1 MSDMRPEPDG
11 RLACRPQG
19 GGNAR
24 RATSVRKRLVG
35 SAGLLLVVAVQ
46 AAASPAAAI
55 TSPSPVPPE
64 SAPAPLATLE
74 PPPGSPFDE
83 VVGGAGLATTGAPAT
98 PAEGAPVPAV
108 DATAWLVADLDSGD
122 VLAALNAH
130 QPLPPAS
137 TIKLLT
143 ALALLPSLDEADV
156 YTATDDDA
164 LTPGSRVGLVPG
176 QRYSVADLEHG
187 LLLASG
193 NDAAHALAA
202 SAGMQDRAT
211 SVMNEEAERLGA
223 FDTNATTPH
232 GLDEPGQV
240 SSAYDLAL
248 IGRAVLDD
256 ERLARLVRTPTYDF
270 PGLDGATFQIQNQ
283 NRLLGSYEG
292 TIGLKTGYTT
302 QAGHTLVA
310 AAERDGARLIV
321 VVLGAEGRAEVGA
334 RSLLDWGFA
343 AQGVPPVGRLVTP
356 DEVAAAHAGDDPDA
370 VPDQGPAQS
379 VADAV
384 DTAARLPVWVWPTVA
399 LVAAAVVVGLLWRRR
414 RRASG
419 RYSAPS

>member
-1 MSDMRPEPDG
+1 M
-11 RLACRPQG
+11 
-19 GGNAR
+19 
-24 RATSVRKRLVG
+24 
-35 SAGLLLVVAVQ
+35 
-46 AAASPAAAI
+46 
-55 TSPSPVPPE
+55 PV
-64 SAPAPLATLE
+64 
-74 PPPGSPFDE
+74 
-83 VVGGAGLATTGAPAT
+83 
-98 PAEGAPVPAV
+98 V

-143 ALALLPSLDEADV
+143 ALALLPSLEEADV

-202 SAGMQDRAT
+202 SAGLQDRAT

-270 PGLDGATFQIQNQ
+270 PGLNGATFQIQNQ
-283 NRLLGSYEG
+283 NRLLGTYDG

-310 AAERDGARLIV
+310 AAERNGVRLV
-321 VVLGAEGRAEVGA
+321 VVILGAKGRAEVGA
-334 RSLLDWGFA
+334 QGLLDWGFA
-343 AQGVPPVGRLVTP
+343 AQGAPPVGKLVTA
-356 DEVAAAHAGDDPDA
+356 DEVAAATVGGDRAA
-370 VPDQGPAQS
+370 VPDRGPARS

-384 DTAARLPVWVWPTVA
+384 DTAGRLPVWVWPAVA
-399 LVAAAVVVGLLWRRR
+399 LVAAAVMVGLLWRRR
-414 RRASG
+414 RRALG
-419 RYSAPS
+419 RYAPPSQRRTGAS

>member
-1 MSDMRPEPDG
+1 M
-11 RLACRPQG
+11 
-19 GGNAR
+19 
-24 RATSVRKRLVG
+24 RKRLVG
-35 SAGLLLVVAVQ
+35 SAVLLLLVLAVH
-46 AAASPAAAI
+46 ATASPAAA
-55 TSPSPVPPE
+55 TTPRSPIPPE
-64 SAPAPLATLE
+64 TAPAPLATLE
-74 PPPGSPFDE
+74 PPPRSPFEE

-98 PAEGAPVPAV
+98 SAEAAPMPVV

-143 ALALLPSLDEADV
+143 ALALLPSLVEADV

-202 SAGMQDRAT
+202 SAGLQDRAT

-270 PGLDGATFQIQNQ
+270 PGLNGATFQIQNQ
-283 NRLLGSYEG
+283 NRLLGTYDG

-310 AAERDGARLIV
+310 AAERNGVRLV
-321 VVLGAEGRAEVGA
+321 VVILGAKGRAEAGA
-334 RSLLDWGFA
+334 QGLLDWGFA
-343 AQGVPPVGRLVTP
+343 AQGAPPVGKLVTA
-356 DEVAAAHAGDDPDA
+356 DEVAAATVGGDRAA
-370 VPDQGPAQS
+370 VPDRGPARS

-384 DTAARLPVWVWPTVA
+384 DTAGRLPVWVWPAVA
-399 LVAAAVVVGLLWRRR
+399 LVAAAAMVGLLWRRR

-419 RYSAPS
+419 RYAPPSQRRTGAS

>member
-1 MSDMRPEPDG
+1 
-11 RLACRPQG
+11 
-19 GGNAR
+19 
-24 RATSVRKRLVG
+24 VRKRVVG
-35 SAGLLLVVAVQ
+35 PVGLLLVVAVQ
-46 AAASPAAAI
+46 AAASPAVAT
-55 TSPSPVPPE
+55 TSPSPGPPE
-64 SAPAPLATLE
+64 TAPAPLATLE

-108 DATAWLVADLDSGD
+108 DATAWLVADLESGD

-143 ALALLPSLDEADV
+143 ALALLPALDEADV

-176 QRYSVADLEHG
+176 QRYSVTDLEHG
-187 LLLASG
+187 LLLGSG
-193 NDAAHALAA
+193 NDVAHALAA
-202 SAGMQDRAT
+202 SAGGQDRAT
-211 SVMNEEAERLGA
+211 SAMNEEAERLGA

-232 GLDEPGQV
+232 GLDEQGQV

-248 IGRAVLDD
+248 IGRAVLDV

-283 NRLLGSYEG
+283 NRLLGTYEG
-292 TIGLKTGYTT
+292 TIGLKTGYTD
-302 QAGHTLVA
+302 QAGDTLVA
-310 AAERDGARLIV
+310 AAERNGARLV
-321 VVLGAEGRAEVGA
+321 VVILGAKGRAEVGA

-343 AQGVPPVGRLVTP
+343 ARGAPPVGRLVTP
-356 DEVAAAHAGDDPDA
+356 DEVAAAQADDDQAA
-370 VPDQGPAQS
+370 VPDRGAAQS

-384 DTAARLPVWVWPTVA
+384 DTATRLPVWVWPTVA
-399 LVAAAVVVGLLWRRR
+399 LMAAAVVVGLLWRRR

-419 RYSAPS
+419 RYAAPP